1 MKSLRVLCVLSLLVV
16 SSSSSFAE
24 KIRATES
31 ASADHKQYASIS
43 ARFGNK
49 LSPSLLSAVAAN
61 PERVQIIVN
70 LHEPVTAQSV
80 FNFANDDD
88 VRKYMAIADK
98 HIEAVTSFVS
108 AAELKVTQRYL
119 VSNGFAGEITLAGLE
134 QLATH
139 PDVQAINAESWK
151 TFQRV
156 EGRAL
161 MNVPQVNAL
170 GARGAGVT
178 VAVIDDGIDYSH
190 KELGNTAIGTFPN
203 SVVIGGNDFV
213 PPGSSEPSP
222 FPRDA
227 DNSHGTSVAGIIAGR
242 GGDGRGGSGVAT
254 EAKLVGL
261 RIAGPDGI
269 PTSREIQALNWI
281 VTNRTAMNPA
291 IKIVNMSI
299 GGGPYV
305 INGCE
310 NHPEIDTE
318 ERDAINRVHNAGVA
332 VVASSGN
339 EAKIGM
345 GTPACFTNVISVGAV
360 YDANIGSADF
370 GDCADST
377 TAADKVTCYSNIDNT
392 TTLYAPSHD
401 AFSPSA
407 GSGSP
412 YDVGFGGTSAA
423 APYASGALAVL
434 MGKFPGRTIAQYK
447 ETLRQTG
454 KPITYTEPGL
464 SITIPRINLQ
474 AAYQSL
480 EGTGTGS
487 GPCTPG
493 TNKLCLQGNRFEVT
507 MTGSFN
513 GATHPG
519 QSTTV
524 SNQFGYYSIPGL
536 TGDPTNIEVFV
547 KIAGPVSGQYWV
559 FYGGISG
566 FDINITVKD
575 TTRGTTRVYT
585 MPGGTYQGA
594 GKFSDFPQ

>member
-1 MKSLRVLCVLSLLVV
+1 LLVV
-16 SSSSSFAE
+16 SSSFSFAAG

-31 ASADHKQYASIS
+31 DSADLKQYASI
-43 ARFGNK
+43 ATRFGNK

-61 PERVQIIVN
+61 PEKVQIIVN
-70 LHEPVTAQSV
+70 LHEPITAQRV
-80 FNFANDDD
+80 FNFANDAD
-88 VRKYMAIADK
+88 VKSYMAAADK
-98 HIEAVTSFVS
+98 HIQAVTDSVS
-108 AAELKVTQRYL
+108 ASDLKVTQRYL

-134 QLATH
+134 QLASH

-151 TFQRV
+151 KLLRV
-156 EGRAL
+156 EGKNL
-161 MNVPQVNAL
+161 MNVPAVHTL
-170 GARGAGVT
+170 GAKGLGVT

-203 SVVIGGNDFV
+203 SVVIGGHDFV
-213 PPGSSEPSP
+213 PPGSTEPSP
-222 FPRDA
+222 FPRDS

-242 GGDGRGGSGVAT
+242 GGDGRGGTGVAP

-281 VTNRTAMNPA
+281 VSNRTAVSPA

-299 GGGPYV
+299 GGEPYV

-310 NHPEIDTE
+310 NHPQIDTE
-318 ERDAINRVHNAGVA
+318 ERDAVNRVHNAGVA

-345 GTPACFTNVISVGAV
+345 GVPACFNNVISVGAV

-370 GDCADST
+370 GDCSDPSTSADL
-377 TAADKVTCYSNIDNT
+377 VTCYSNIDNK

-401 AFSPSA
+401 AYSPSA

-423 APYASGALAVL
+423 SPYAAGALAIL
-434 MGKFPGRTIAQYK
+434 MGKFPGRTIAQQV
-447 ETLRQTG
+447 ETLRSTG
-454 KPITYTEPGL
+454 KPITYTQPGV
-464 SITIPRINLQ
+464 SITIPRVNLL

-480 EGTGTGS
+480 DGTGTGG

-493 TNKLCLQGNRFEVT
+493 TNKVCLQNNRFEVT

-519 QSTTV
+519 AGTKV
-524 SNQFGYYSIPGL
+524 SNQFGYFSIPGL

-547 KIAGPVSGQYWV
+547 KIAGPVDGQYWV

-566 FDINITVKD
+566 FTVNITIKD
-575 TTRGTTRVYT
+575 TTRGTTKNYN
-585 MPGGTYQGA
+585 MPGGSYQGA